1 MRVQRTHQVERAGV
15 SWIEHLVTA
24 ELCWLFRP
32 QDIADFGI
40 DAHLEIVDGDP
51 AEPTGRLLGVQ
62 IKSGSSYFKAATDSG
77 WWFPCSAE
85 HVAYWLGHS
94 LPVVVMLYD
103 PATKRV
109 YWQHVNDQTIVST
122 GKGSKIRVP
131 KSQELT
137 ADSTLDLSP
146 LARSQSDVPAVSQWL
161 ADNADELQRKAF
173 HELLLSA
180 RLQAM
185 LPDCGILRREW
196 DEFPRLTV
204 QLADPVRSQLH
215 RVMFDVEVVTSIFT
229 AALLIAKFGRG
240 RRVAPLMIV
249 VVDERPDDM
258 PPNPSAPPVFVT
270 PWSADGRYD
279 ESLRSTLDSVLM
291 WCSGPDLKE

>member
-24 ELCWLFRP
+24 DMCWLFRP

-62 IKSGSSYFKAATDSG
+62 IKSGSSYFKAATGSG
-77 WWFPCSAE
+77 WWFHCSAE

-103 PATKRV
+103 PATKQV
-109 YWQHVNDQTIVST
+109 YWQHVNDRTIVST
-122 GKGSKIRVP
+122 GKGSKIHVP
-131 KSQELT
+131 KNQRL
-137 ADSTLDLSP
+137 AANSTLDLSP
-146 LARSQSDVPAVSQWL
+146 LARSQADVPAVSQWL
-161 ADNADELQRKAF
+161 ADNADDLTRKAF
-173 HELLLSA
+173 HELVLSA
-180 RLQAM
+180 RLVAM
-185 LPDCGILRREW
+185 FPDCGILRREW
-196 DEFPRLTV
+196 DEFPRMTV
-204 QLADPVRSQLH
+204 QLANPDVPQL
-215 RVMFDVEVVTSIFT
+215 RGLMFDVEVVTSIFT
-229 AALLIAKFGRG
+229 AARLIAKFGR
-240 RRVAPLMIV
+240 RDRFAPLMIV

-258 PPNPSAPPVFVT
+258 SPNLGAPPVFVT

-279 ESLRSTLDSVLM
+279 ESLRSTLNSVLL
-291 WCSGPDLKE
+291 WCSQPDSKE